1 MIEHICPLKI
11 HKNDNHKAIVRKIL
25 SNLGSKRACFIGDD
39 TGYFFCLGRRVNNPC
54 VSFTNQRSYMFYMLL
69 KDDLYYF
76 KTTFSHYMT
85 LYDHKLLEIFEKE
98 AFTDKDPTL
107 ICFKLFIVLNSST
120 NLDMELS
127 DYVKLDIELL
137 KDKVNKLNQ
146 FYFGKND
153 FYCNEVPDDVFPIIV
168 NGDAVGDEGII
179 ITKQKKD
186 YHVIAEVDDY
196 KYYYYTQ

>member
-1 MIEHICPLKI
+1 
-11 HKNDNHKAIVRKIL
+11 
-25 SNLGSKRACFIGDD
+25 
-39 TGYFFCLGRRVNNPC
+39 
-54 VSFTNQRSYMFYMLL
+54 
-69 KDDLYYF
+69 
-76 KTTFSHYMT
+76 
-85 LYDHKLLEIFEKE
+85 
-98 AFTDKDPTL
+98 
-107 ICFKLFIVLNSST
+107 
-120 NLDMELS
+120 ELS

-153 FYCNEVPDDVFPIIV
+153 FYYNEVPDDVFPIIV